1 MKKWYYAIFLVG
13 LYFFNQ
19 AFKSYVEVYGLL
31 EGLLVGLAIA
41 FLCKLVFKVVTE
53 TVVFIA
59 VVCGILVFL
68 VSSGYIQLPSE
79 ISNLLNL
86 GMSFTHISH
95 FFLI

>member
-1 MKKWYYAIFLVG
+1 MKKWYYAIFLVC
-13 LYFFNQ
+13 LYLFNQ

-31 EGLLVGLAIA
+31 EGILIGLVIA
-41 FLCKLVFKVVTE
+41 FLCKLVFKVVTK
-53 TVVFIA
+53 TIIFIA

-68 VSSGYIQLPSE
+68 VSAGYIELPAE
-79 ISNLLNL
+79 LSNLLNL